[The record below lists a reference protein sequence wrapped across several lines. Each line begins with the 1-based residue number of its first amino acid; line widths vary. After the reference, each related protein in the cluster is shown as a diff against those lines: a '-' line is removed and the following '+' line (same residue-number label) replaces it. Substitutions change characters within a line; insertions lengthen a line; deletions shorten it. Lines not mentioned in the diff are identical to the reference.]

1 MWSSRSVFTL
11 SHPVLSLHLES
22 PQDKP
27 RVCPIMYSMCPVY
40 SIMKFFAWLTSL
52 RWFTKC
58 KLIFLKKHKLFFYN
72 NDPRFAECRLCLGWA
87 KPQWFRRT
95 SSIPHRTDLPTY
107 LRKVR
112 NYSHHLCMRVVA
124 TFTLTA
130 RKAQRLH
137 LQNSGS
143 VSLAFTRRF
152 SVTMYPLS
160 LTPICVF
167 VCVFASVVIYY
178 YK

>member
-52 RWFTKC
+52 RWFTQC
-58 KLIFLKKHKLFFYN
+58 KLIFKKHKLFFYN

-124 TFTLTA
+124 TYVLTA
-130 RKAQRLH
+130 RKPQRLH
-137 LQNSGS
+137 LTKFG
-143 VSLAFTRRF
+143 LREF
-152 SVTMYPLS
+152 SFHLSIFCDDVPVVTYSHL
-160 LTPICVF
+160 C
-167 VCVFASVVIYY
+167 VCVCACKCSHLLL
-178 YK
+178 